1 MASDLNGIVAENL
14 HSRHRT
20 GTQASVDANVKSDRG
35 WLLVG
40 KATKPRAGNPFPAL
54 DSGLRNPAQK
64 PAFLPAISKI
74 QGVVKV

>member
-1 MASDLNGIVAENL
+1 MESSPKTCIHATAPGRRHPWMQTSRSDW
-14 HSRHRT
+14 
-20 GTQASVDANVKSDRG
+20 G

-40 KATKPRAGNPFPAL
+40 TATKPRAGNPFPAL

-64 PAFLPAISKI
+64 PAFLLAISKI

>member
-1 MASDLNGIVAENL
+1 MASDLKGIVAENL

-20 GTQASVDANVKSDRG
+20 GTEASVDAKSDWG

-40 KATKPRAGNPFPAL
+40 TATKPRAGNPFPAL

-64 PAFLPAISKI
+64 PAFLLAISKI